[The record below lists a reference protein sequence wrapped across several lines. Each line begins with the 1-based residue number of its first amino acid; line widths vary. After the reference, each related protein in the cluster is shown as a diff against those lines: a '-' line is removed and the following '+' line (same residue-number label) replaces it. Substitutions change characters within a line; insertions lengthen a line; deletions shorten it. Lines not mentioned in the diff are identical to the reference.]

1 MNVEI
6 NKENFKRLL
15 KWLDSDEEQAAER
28 YGHIYRVLIKYFYS
42 AGCPNSEELADETID
57 RMIGQIKK
65 LKNYE
70 GEKIK
75 YFLGIARNIK
85 MESFRKREN
94 QTELYELDNL
104 SQQAQQL
111 ENPTDENLSEI
122 QMNCLKIC
130 LQKLSAKERKL
141 ILEYHN
147 VTNSNKKKDVHKKL
161 AENFSLT
168 ANALRVQIFSL
179 KQRVAECAGNC
190 AEKGAPM

>member
-15 KWLDSDEEQAAER
+15 EWLDSDTEQAAER
-28 YGHIYRVLIKYFYS
+28 YGHIYRVLIKYFNS

-57 RMIGQIKK
+57 RMIGKIKS

-85 MESFRKREN
+85 RESFRKREH
-94 QTELYELDNL
+94 
-104 SQQAQQL
+104 QAVLTDL
-111 ENPTDENLSEI
+111 ENLGEQAERFENPDDENWSEI

-130 LQKLSAKERKL
+130 LKKLSAKERKL
-141 ILEYHN
+141 ILGYHN
-147 VTNSNKKKDVHKKL
+147 VTESNKKKEVHKKL
-161 AENFSLT
+161 AEKFSLS
-168 ANALRVQIFSL
+168 ANTLRVQIFRL
-179 KQRVAECAGNC
+179 KQRVAECAGKC
-190 AEKGAPM
+190 AEKDVSM